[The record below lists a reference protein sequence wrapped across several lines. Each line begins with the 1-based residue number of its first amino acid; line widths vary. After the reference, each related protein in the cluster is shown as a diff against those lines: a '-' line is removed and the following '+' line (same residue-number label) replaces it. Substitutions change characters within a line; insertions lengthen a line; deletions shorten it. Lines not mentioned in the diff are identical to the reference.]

1 MSRPKLPHKP
11 PAPSVRD
18 TVSQAIAR
26 ARGLPREEHP
36 MTQQQVVLDILNKVS
51 LPEAF
56 RRDLRRRHGLE
67 QETRPNGD
75 KRP

>member
-1 MSRPKLPHKP
+1 
-11 PAPSVRD
+11 
-18 TVSQAIAR
+18 
-26 ARGLPREEHP
+26 

-56 RRDLRRRHGLE
+56 RRDLRRRHGIE